1 MNSSRYTIEGAV
13 LAVDRANV
21 DTDQIIPAHRLTGI
35 DTKGLGQY
43 LFASMP
49 GGTELLAAHPE
60 ASVLVARENFGCGSS
75 REHAVWALEDRGFRA
90 VIAPSFARI
99 FEENAYNRGVAPIAV
114 PADAIEGLLH
124 ARRIEIDLEGQ
135 TLQADGGKP
144 LHFELDALR
153 KTFLL
158 EGGYM
163 EFLNA
168 RVGAVRE
175 WVAKREAAA
184 AP

>member
-1 MNSSRYTIEGAV
+1 MTSSRYTIEGAV

-49 GGTELLAAHPE
+49 GGAELLASHPG
-60 ASVLVARENFGCGSS
+60 ASILVARENFGCGSS

-114 PADAIEGLLH
+114 PADAIEALLR
-124 ARRIEIDLEGQ
+124 AQRIAIDLEGQ
-135 TLQADGGKP
+135 TLRADSGEI
-144 LHFELDALR
+144 LNFELDPLR
-153 KTFLL
+153 KRFLL

-163 EFLNA
+163 EFLNS

-175 WVAKREAAA
+175 WVSKREAAGA
-184 AP
+184 S